1 MQAKVHSHWKQEE
14 QVLRQGLSNALKAFG
29 LMAVSLFG
37 VLAICWAV
45 LTLHN

>member
-1 MQAKVHSHWKQEE
+1 MQAKVRSPWKQEE
-14 QVLRQGLSNALKAFG
+14 RVLRQDLSNALKAFG

-37 VLAICWAV
+37 VLATCWAV